1 MIKGKD
7 IQKVYEIIK
16 DEIYQTPVISNEKI
30 NSKTGNTIFLK
41 LENLQKTGA
50 FKIRGVLNKINSLSE
65 KEKKKGVIC
74 ASSGSHGIAVSY
86 VSKIYEIKSKVVVPE
101 ITPEIKIN
109 KLRNFGEV
117 EIFGKSYYESYLY
130 ARKIAE
136 ENNLTFIH
144 GFDDLHIIAGQG
156 TVGIEIF
163 NQLKDFDYIVAP
175 VGGGG
180 LIAGMLIVRNF
191 FFPDVK
197 IIGVQAEGAPSM
209 FISWKEKRLCE
220 LSDVKTIAEG
230 IAVKRPG
237 ELNFSIVK
245 KYIDDILLVSDD
257 EIKESLKFLY
267 GKTGIVAE
275 TAGVVSFAAVLF
287 DKLNVRNKKIVCVI
301 SGGNISSSGLFN
313 FTGIK

>member
-1 MIKGKD
+1 M
-7 IQKVYEIIK
+7 
-16 DEIYQTPVISNEKI
+16 
-30 NSKTGNTIFLK
+30 
-41 LENLQKTGA
+41 
-50 FKIRGVLNKINSLSE
+50 
-65 KEKKKGVIC
+65 
-74 ASSGSHGIAVSY
+74 
-86 VSKIYEIKSKVVVPE
+86 
-101 ITPEIKIN
+101 
-109 KLRNFGEV
+109 
-117 EIFGKSYYESYLY
+117 
-130 ARKIAE
+130 
-136 ENNLTFIH
+136 
-144 GFDDLHIIAGQG
+144 
-156 TVGIEIF
+156 
-163 NQLKDFDYIVAP
+163 KDFDYIVAP